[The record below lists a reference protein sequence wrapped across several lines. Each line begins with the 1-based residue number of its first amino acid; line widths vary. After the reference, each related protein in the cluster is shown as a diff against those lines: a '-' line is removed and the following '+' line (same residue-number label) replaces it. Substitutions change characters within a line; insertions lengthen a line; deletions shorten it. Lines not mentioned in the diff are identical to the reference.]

1 MAKKLQIIG
10 DFPSDPTI
18 DEEVI
23 EQMVADYL
31 TENPPVAQ
39 KITINGEEPDENG
52 NFVINVQ
59 GGENGTTNNVVE
71 F

>member
-10 DFPSDPTI
+10 DFPSDSTI
-18 DEEVI
+18 DEEVV
-23 EQMVADYL
+23 EQMVSDYL

-39 KITINGEEPDENG
+39 KITINGKEPDENG
-52 NFVINVQ
+52 NFVIEIQ
-59 GGENGTTNNVVE
+59 PGEAQTNNVVE

>member
-1 MAKKLQIIG
+1 MAKRLQIIG
-10 DFPSDPTI
+10 DFPSDSTI
-18 DEEVI
+18 DEEAV

-39 KITINGEEPDENG
+39 KITINGQEPDENG

-59 GGENGTTNNVVE
+59 GGEGTTTNNVVE